1 MNFKINFAY
10 LFLFLSVLFWAG
22 NFIVGKYASYY
33 QIPPW
38 SGNFYRWFF
47 AWLILLPFTFTEI
60 ISKKNYILENY
71 KFYILLGITSVT
83 IFNSIVYYSL
93 NFTQVISG
101 VLMISTIPVMI
112 MFISSILKIERTNIF
127 QILGVICSFIGVILI
142 ITKANF
148 DLLVNLDFNKGDLTM
163 VIAMLS
169 WATYSALLK
178 KRKHELSQLSLLEVI
193 ITFGLIFLIP
203 IYITEYSL
211 GFEITLNK
219 PFILVL
225 IYVVLFPGLAAFICW
240 IKGISLI
247 GPNRSGVFLH
257 LMPIL
262 SALMAMIIFKEKF
275 MLYHLLGAFFILSG
289 IILSNRK
296 STNALS
302 SYFRRLSKYITA
314 VCRFKKTILKV

>member
-1 MNFKINFAY
+1 MNFKINIAY

-33 QIPPW
+33 QIPPF
-38 SGNFYRWFF
+38 SLNFYRWFF
-47 AWLILLPFTFTEI
+47 AWLILLPFTFKEI

-127 QILGVICSFIGVILI
+127 QILGVICSFVGVILI

-163 VIAMLS
+163 VVAMLS

-275 MLYHLLGAFFILSG
+275 MLYHLLGAIFILFG

-296 STNALS
+296 SANA
-302 SYFRRLSKYITA
+302 
-314 VCRFKKTILKV
+314 